1 MGRPKTTTES
11 QVQRTAAVTFATVAD
26 KHLAQAHAARKGQS
40 LAGLLKLL
48 LAADM
53 APTKSAGA

>member
-11 QVQRTAAVTFATVAD
+11 QVQRTATVTFTTVAE
-26 KHLAQAHAARKGQS
+26 KQAAQSHAARKGQS

-53 APTKSAGA
+53 ATAPPAA